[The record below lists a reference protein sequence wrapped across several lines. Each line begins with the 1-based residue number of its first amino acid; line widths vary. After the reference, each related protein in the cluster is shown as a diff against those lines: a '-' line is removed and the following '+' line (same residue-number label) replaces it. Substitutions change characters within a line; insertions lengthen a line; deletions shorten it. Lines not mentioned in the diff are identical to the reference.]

1 MVKNMIKFTFKNNIN
16 IVFDYFV
23 NDKHSPSENKLQS
36 LFLIKEKALL
46 FKKEDLK
53 KLKNIFIFSFEDR
66 KDSLICDGQY
76 YGNYNDELISI
87 LDEAVDEIK
96 KHNDDYFINVLM
108 NGIIEKTKLNF
119 IQQEDLYQDENY
131 YVIYFKNFE
140 DFKDFEV
147 LQEITKLNNLALDEI
162 FLNNI

>member
-1 MVKNMIKFTFKNNIN
+1 MTSI
-16 IVFDYFV
+16 
-23 NDKHSPSENKLQS
+23 HQSENKLQS
-36 LFLIKEKALL
+36 LFLIKEKVLL

-76 YGNYNDELISI
+76 YGNYNDELISV
-87 LDEAVDEIK
+87 LDEAVNEIK
-96 KHNDDYFINVLM
+96 KHSDDYFINVLM

-119 IQQEDLYQDENY
+119 IQQNQDENY
-131 YVIYFKNFE
+131 YVIYFK

-147 LQEITKLNNLALDEI
+147 LQEITKLNNLSLDEI

>member
-1 MVKNMIKFTFKNNIN
+1 MIKFTFKNNIN

-76 YGNYNDELISI
+76 YGHYNDELISI
-87 LDEAVDEIK
+87 LDEAVNEIK

-119 IQQEDLYQDENY
+119 IQQNQDGNY
-131 YVIYFKNFE
+131 YVIYFKSS
-140 DFKDFEV
+140 KDFEV
-147 LQEITKLNNLALDEI
+147 LQEITKLNNLPLDEI